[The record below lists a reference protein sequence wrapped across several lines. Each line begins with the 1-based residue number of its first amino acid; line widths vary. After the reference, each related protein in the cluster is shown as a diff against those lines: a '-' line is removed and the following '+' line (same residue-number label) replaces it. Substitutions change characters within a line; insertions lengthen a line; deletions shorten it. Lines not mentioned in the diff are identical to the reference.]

1 MTIITT
7 KKPFEEVLTAI
18 KDTKKIGIV
27 SCGSCAAMCQTGGEE
42 GAKEMAEKLE
52 QEGFEIKV
60 VIVPEEVCDNRV
72 MMKDFRKIDEDLKDI
87 DAILTLSCG
96 LGVASIIKV
105 LE

>member
-7 KKPFEEVLTAI
+7 KKPFEEILTAI
-18 KDTKKIGIV
+18 KDIKRIVIV
-27 SCGSCAAMCQTGGEE
+27 SCASCAAMCQTGGTE

-52 QEGFEIKV
+52 AEGFEIST

-72 MMKDFRKIDEDLKDI
+72 MKTDFRKIEEELQQT

-96 LGVASIIKV
+96 LGVAS
-105 LE
+105 